1 LLSWLQ
7 FSLHNNS
14 FHFSLRPSIQEEI
27 GKYRDRVVHIHLM
40 CFECQVCV
48 HIVYRA
54 IWQRGLLGCNP
65 YKFGNGFED
74 SGQTP
79 FCSYVGLTDRLL

>member
-1 LLSWLQ
+1 VNLERNCNCYYLCLLSWLQ

-14 FHFSLRPSIQEEI
+14 FQFSFHSHSFQFSLYPSIQEEI
-27 GKYRDRVVHIHLM
+27 GKYRDRAVHIHLM

-54 IWQRGLLGCNP
+54 I
-65 YKFGNGFED
+65 
-74 SGQTP
+74 
-79 FCSYVGLTDRLL
+79 